1 MSKGVSNKITNL
13 VAVAL
18 DDGFDVAV
26 RPVAKTLF
34 VGLPRNLAGYCRG
47 RGGGSILSWRAC
59 EREERKPCLRQ
70 QKKSIASSQVSRT
83 VARRPACSVDTV
95 SILRRSQ
102 MHGNRTVLATLLRW
116 AKRSLPTKVA
126 ARRGNEEFGE
136 REKINHDVIVD
147 LPTCPLGSR
156 LRRHLAPHPK
166 VSLKMV
172 LSPRTHAAYISLDR
186 IVQAA

>member
-70 QKKSIASSQVSRT
+70 KKKHSIITSNTYGGEAAGV
-83 VARRPACSVDTV
+83 
-95 SILRRSQ
+95 LRR
-102 MHGNRTVLATLLRW
+102 HGLNLA
-116 AKRSLPTKVA
+116 AKPNAREQDRAGNLAPVGEAVA
-126 ARRGNEEFGE
+126 ADQGCKARKRGIRGE
-136 REKINHDVIVD
+136 RED
-147 LPTCPLGSR
+147 
-156 LRRHLAPHPK
+156 
-166 VSLKMV
+166 
-172 LSPRTHAAYISLDR
+172 
-186 IVQAA
+186 